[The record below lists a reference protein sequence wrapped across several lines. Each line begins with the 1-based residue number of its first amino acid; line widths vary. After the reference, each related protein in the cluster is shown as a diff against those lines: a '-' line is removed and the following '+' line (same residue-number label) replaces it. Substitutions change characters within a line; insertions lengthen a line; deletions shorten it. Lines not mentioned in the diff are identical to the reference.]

1 MNNRYREEE
10 KEMQT
15 EENIDDLVSE
25 NVEESVADE
34 EKCECDKDHECCK
47 EHGKGKKHN
56 ALKEK
61 INKLEE
67 ENKKLKDQYYRTL
80 ADSENFKKRIDDE
93 RIRERKYGSQ
103 KLIEKLLNDLDIFDK
118 AVNMK
123 IDDPNL
129 QNFLIG
135 FKMINDNLQRVLG
148 EEGVKKI
155 KAVGEKFDP
164 RYHNAIET
172 KWDENIED
180 DIIVG
185 EMLSGY
191 MYKDRVIR
199 ASNVIVNKKT
209 AEKKED
215 NE

>member
-34 EKCECDKDHECCK
+34 EKCECDKDQECCK

-103 KLIEKLLNDLDIFDK
+103 KLIEKLYNYEKTLGLNG
-118 AVNMK
+118 AV
-123 IDDPNL
+123 L
-129 QNFLIG
+129 LIHPG
-135 FKMINDNLQRVLG
+135 VNEERTDRLYNRLG
-148 EEGVKKI
+148 E
-155 KAVGEKFDP
+155 
-164 RYHNAIET
+164 
-172 KWDENIED
+172 
-180 DIIVG
+180 IVQ
-185 EMLSGY
+185 
-191 MYKDRVIR
+191 
-199 ASNVIVNKKT
+199 
-209 AEKKED
+209 
-215 NE
+215 

>member
-15 EENIDDLVSE
+15 EENIDDFVSE

-34 EKCECDKDHECCK
+34 EKCECDKDQECCK

-118 AVNMK
+118 AVNMQTN
-123 IDDPNL
+123 DPNL

>member
-10 KEMQT
+10 KELEKDESQNESLEKDESCDK
-15 EENIDDLVSE
+15 EE
-25 NVEESVADE
+25 
-34 EKCECDKDHECCK
+34 CECHKEECCDK
-47 EHGKGKKHN
+47 ESGKGKKHN

-67 ENKKLKDQYYRTL
+67 ENKKLKDQYFRTL
-80 ADSENFKKRIDDE
+80 ADSENFKKRIDEE

-118 AVNMK
+118 AVNMQTN
-123 IDDPNL
+123 DPNL

-148 EEGVKKI
+148 DEGVKKI

-172 KWDENIED
+172 KWDESKEENI
-180 DIIVG
+180 VLG

-191 MYKDRVIR
+191 MYKDRVLR
-199 ASNVIVNKKT
+199 ASNVIVNKKP
-209 AEKKED
+209 EEVKEE
-215 NE
+215 N